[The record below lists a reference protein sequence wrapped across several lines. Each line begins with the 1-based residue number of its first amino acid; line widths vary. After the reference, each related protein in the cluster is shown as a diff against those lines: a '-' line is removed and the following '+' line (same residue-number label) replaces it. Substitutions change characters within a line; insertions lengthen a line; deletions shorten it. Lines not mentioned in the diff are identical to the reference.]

1 MKEFDISG
9 WRRREIY
16 EAFSELD
23 FPFYH
28 AAFYVDVT
36 RLKAYTSKRHLS
48 FYYSMIWL
56 ATKAADSILNFRLRI
71 ESGKIYDIESSA
83 PGLTFLKP
91 GSENFQIVI
100 CSLTDRLDDYSD
112 KVRKL
117 TENQL
122 SFKGGENIPENGQI
136 YFSCLPWMEITSL
149 SSERAIDPDNSIPRI
164 AWGKYVER
172 DGKLQLCVS
181 VDVNHRLIDGY
192 HIGRFYQEL
201 QSRIDTLPA

>member
-1 MKEFDISG
+1 MKEFDITG
-9 WRRREIY
+9 WSRREIY
-16 EAFSELD
+16 EAFSQFN

-28 AAFYVDVT
+28 VAFYVDVT
-36 RLKAYTSKRHLS
+36 RLKTYTSKRGLS

-56 ATKAADSILNFRLRI
+56 ATRAADSILNFRLRI
-71 ESGKIYDIESSA
+71 EDGKLYEIESSV

-91 GSENFQIVI
+91 GHEDFQIVV
-100 CSLTDRLDDYSD
+100 CPLTDNLDEYTE
-112 KVRKL
+112 KVRSM
-117 TENQL
+117 TERQT
-122 SFKGGENIPENGQI
+122 SFKGGENVPDNGQI

-149 SSERAIDPDNSIPRI
+149 SSERVIDADDAVPRI

-192 HIGRFYQEL
+192 YIGCFYQEL
-201 QSRIDTLPA
+201 QNRINSLPD